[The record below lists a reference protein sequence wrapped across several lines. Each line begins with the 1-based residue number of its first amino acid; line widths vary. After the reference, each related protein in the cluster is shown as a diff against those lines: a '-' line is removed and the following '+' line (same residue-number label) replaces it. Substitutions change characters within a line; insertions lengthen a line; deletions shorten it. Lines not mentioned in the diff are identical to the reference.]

1 MKHLDNDFEVVGPD
15 NGIYLESPNGTKY
28 QVTVDD
34 SGVLSVVKPAPPV
47 IPITGFSSTAM
58 DAVMHCPTCAGGMYF
73 TGEITDLFVPAGAVP
88 PDLATLKADP
98 VVGDAAYAAI
108 TSGAQ
113 GIWPIGLMVGMAY
126 PRWIVLGD
134 GSKASYNR
142 GTNEWQAGPAGTGTP
157 P

>member
-34 SGVLSVVKPAPPV
+34 GGVLSVVAPAPPV
-47 IPITGFSSTAM
+47 VAITGFSRTAI
-58 DAVMHCPTCAGGMYF
+58 DAVTNCPTCAGGMFF
-73 TGEITDLFVPAGAVP
+73 TGEITGLFVPAGAVP

-108 TSGAQ
+108 TTGAQ
-113 GIWPIGLMVGMAY
+113 GIWPIGGMVAIAK

-134 GSKASYNR
+134 GSEASYNR
-142 GTNEWQAGPAGTGTP
+142 DIHEWQAGPAGTGTP
-157 P
+157 